1 MSGEI
6 DPMDAYFRDQFNT
19 KLSAGDEKSF
29 RSWAKKS
36 KRDPDLE
43 TIDYDLRGF
52 WKSNGKFADNG
63 HAADTYKKPN
73 HPTFSDQSMYHGT
86 ADKLGGS
93 FVGGTWAEGNGRM
106 QFRPSVRMLETT
118 HDPRWLQ
125 GYMQEREPNVEL
137 ILP

>member
-1 MSGEI
+1 
-6 DPMDAYFRDQFNT
+6 MDAYFRDQFNT
-19 KLSAGDEKSF
+19 RLSTDEEKSF
-29 RSWAKKS
+29 RLWAKKN

-52 WKSNGKFADNG
+52 WKHNGKFADNG

-73 HPTFSDQSMYHGT
+73 HPTFSDQSMYHGA
-86 ADKLGGS
+86 ADVLGGS
-93 FVGGTWAEGNGRM
+93 FVGGTWTERNGRT

-118 HDPRWLQ
+118 HDPQWLQ
-125 GYMQEREPNVEL
+125 GYMQKREPSVDL